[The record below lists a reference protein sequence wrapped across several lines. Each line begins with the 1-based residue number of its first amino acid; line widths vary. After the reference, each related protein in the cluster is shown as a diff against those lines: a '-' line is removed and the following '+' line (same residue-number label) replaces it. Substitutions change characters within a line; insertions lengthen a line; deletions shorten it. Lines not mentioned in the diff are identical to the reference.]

1 MKKLLTT
8 TAIAITLFLCGGCK
22 TVFTSVVTITE
33 IRHEV
38 MNELGDELRAGRI
51 GSDTWAKVEQFDA
64 EYRKAASAA
73 RITLVTY
80 KETGSGDPVKA
91 ILSVKSAV
99 LELINLLANYK
110 SVNNHQ
116 DNLSKATK
124 L

>member
-1 MKKLLTT
+1 MKKLLTM
-8 TAIAITLFLCGGCK
+8 IAVATTLFLCGGCN
-22 TVFTSVVTITE
+22 TLFTSIVTITE

-38 MNELGDELRAGRI
+38 MNDLGDELRAGRI
-51 GSDTWAKVEQFDA
+51 SASTWAKVEQFDA

-99 LELINLLANYK
+99 LELINLLADYK
-110 SVNNHQ
+110 PVSEHQ
-116 DNLSKATK
+116 SNLAKASQ